1 MKPPLPPWAGND
13 AAHRRTNQRISLL
26 PAEYPTASHPGKF
39 HLIGKNNFPI
49 NNADAG
55 PMLAFGG
62 MQGTGLFMRRISRWR
77 LSFDAVARNCRS
89 NGLNVLTDPLKKGA
103 GPHCG
108 ATAVPGSIGFSPGT
122 MIQ

>member
-1 MKPPLPPWAGND
+1 VTRQAGGSPSLLRCGMNECAAPMAMKPPLPPWAGND

-26 PAEYPTASHPGKF
+26 PAEYPTASRPGKF

-49 NNADAG
+49 YNADAG
-55 PMLAFGG
+55 PMFAFGG

-89 NGLNVLTDPLKKGA
+89 NGLM
-103 GPHCG
+103 
-108 ATAVPGSIGFSPGT
+108 S
-122 MIQ
+122 